1 MEKLNEKIPHDVA
14 MYKAETP
21 GMQYCSISLDTEIR
35 THAKEYRC
43 DYIAA
48 MEEVTGYSLP
58 LESDVL
64 SSDRRVEG

>member
-1 MEKLNEKIPHDVA
+1 MEKLEEKIPHDVQ

-21 GMQYCSISLDTEIR
+21 GMQYCSVALDASIR

-48 MEEVTGYSLP
+48 MASVTGYSLP

-64 SSDRRVEG
+64 SSDRRIES